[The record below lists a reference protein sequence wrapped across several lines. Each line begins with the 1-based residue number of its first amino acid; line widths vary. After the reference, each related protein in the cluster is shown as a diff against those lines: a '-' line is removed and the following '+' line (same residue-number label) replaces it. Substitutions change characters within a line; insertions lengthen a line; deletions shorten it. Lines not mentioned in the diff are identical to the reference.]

1 MDEGQGSYRIGDCSR
16 DHARAGAVFVS
27 VCLEVMTSGAQ
38 ASETERE
45 RERESVTVRER
56 GRNGPWAAFG
66 RGLDSVPEA
75 LLLFSYFL
83 SLFFSVFF

>member
-1 MDEGQGSYRIGDCSR
+1 VRAEGGINRRVWRGRGARIVPNRRLLRRSR
-16 DHARAGAVFVS
+16 SGPS
-27 VCLEVMTSGAQ
+27 VRER
-38 ASETERE
+38 ERE

-66 RGLDSVPEA
+66 RGPDSVPEA

>member
-1 MDEGQGSYRIGDCSR
+1 MDEGQGSYRIGDCR
-16 DHARAGAVFVS
+16 GDHARACAMFVS
-27 VCLEVMTSGAQ
+27 VYLEVMTSGAQ
-38 ASETERE
+38 ASATE
-45 RERESVTVRER
+45 RERESVTVWER

-66 RGLDSVPEA
+66 RGPNSIPEA